1 MERLSVC
8 LSVLFLTMIA
18 NAMWYQKSD
27 DNGESTGLVIGPISI
42 SGKEITTSIASSIIV
57 VPPILAITQ
66 LFLLS
71 KRESDYE
78 NCKRSDIKSEN
89 HSKKYKVNQKK
100 VGRPLPHWCVYIAW
114 VIVFLSIAASAFFT
128 ILYALSWG
136 GAKSTAWLVAFVL
149 SFIESVILIQPI
161 KVKFLAKF
169 IK

>member
-8 LSVLFLTMIA
+8 LSILFLTMIA

-27 DNGESTGLVIGPISI
+27 DNEESTALVIGPITI

-66 LFLLS
+66 LFLLC
-71 KRESDYE
+71 KRESE
-78 NCKRSDIKSEN
+78 NVY
-89 HSKKYKVNQKK
+89 SKKDGRNSAISSKNVSLNNSLKK
-100 VGRPLPHWCVYIAW
+100 LKSKKNRPLPHWCIYIAW
-114 VIVFLSIAASAFFT
+114 LIVFLSVAASAFFT

-161 KVKFLAKF
+161 KVIF
-169 IK
+169 